1 MVPDSRIGKQIGEGY
16 TAEVFL
22 WPDEKIIK
30 LFRSGLPKE
39 LCIGEFEATRKI
51 NDCFGVCPKP
61 FELIEVDGKTGIIY
75 ERITGESMLRRI
87 MGKLWT
93 CRSSGRKLARLQFSF
108 QKEIDFS
115 LISVSA
121 ALKRNINHVSEIT
134 NAEKEYLY
142 QYIDSLPDGNCL
154 CHFDFHPG
162 NVLIQDDKYVV
173 IDWMTASKGNPLAD
187 AARTS
192 VLLRFAETT
201 MKPEILNLLIAKI
214 RMTIHNEY
222 LKEYISAANVRKED
236 IEAWELPIM
245 AARLLEWIPPK
256 EKAKLLKMV
265 QTNIHEADSFVNLA

>member
-16 TAEVFL
+16 TSEVFL
-22 WPDEKIIK
+22 WPDKKIIK

-51 NDCFGVCPKP
+51 HECIGVCPKP
-61 FELIEVDGKTGIIY
+61 FELIEVDGKTGIVY

-87 MGKLWT
+87 MRKLWT
-93 CRSSGRKLARLQFSF
+93 YASAGRKLARLQLSF
-108 QKEIDFS
+108 QKEVDFP

-121 ALKRNINHVSEIT
+121 ALKRNINYISEIT
-134 NAEKEYLY
+134 AEEKAYLN

-162 NVLIQDDKYVV
+162 NVLVQDDKYIV

-201 MKPEILNLLIAKI
+201 MKPAILNLIITKI
-214 RMTIHNEY
+214 RMAIHNEY
-222 LKEYISAANVRKED
+222 MKEYISAANVRKED

-245 AARLLEWIPPK
+245 AARLLEWIPPN

-265 QTNIHEADSFVNLA
+265 QTKIHEANILVNLA